1 MKTLSFA
8 VLSALVLGA
17 SALVPPAHPP
27 ADSGCCCCDINKN
40 RIDCDRSIPASEC
53 ICAQVVCPAGAP
65 TFWHGTP
72 PKATPPPAPLPTYK
86 QCCCCNP
93 SINSYV
99 CQLKPVEDCFCAA
112 VACPTGAKTIFV
124 KETPAP
130 TAA

>member
-8 VLSALVLGA
+8 AISALVLGA

-27 ADSGCCCCDINKN
+27 INPGCCCCDISKG
-40 RIDCDRSIPASEC
+40 RIDCDRSIPASDC
-53 ICAQVVCPAGAP
+53 FCAAVVCPAHAP

-72 PKATPPPAPLPTYK
+72 PQATPPPLILPIFK

-93 SINSYV
+93 GINSIV
-99 CQLKPVEDCFCAA
+99 CSLRLANDCICPA
-112 VACPTGAKTIFV
+112 VACPTDAKTIFV

-130 TAA
+130 TA